1 MLILPTGT
9 VTFLF
14 TDIEG
19 STALWEQYPQ
29 LTRVALARHDTIVED
44 AVTAHNGVIVRPRGE
59 GDSRFAVFNLATD
72 AVEAAVAMQKT
83 LYDETWTT
91 PTPLRVRVALHT
103 GDADLR
109 AGDYYGS
116 AVNRCAR
123 LRSAAHGGQTL
134 ISRATYSLVRDYP
147 LPDLEL
153 RDLGEHRLKDL
164 VQPEHI
170 YQVVSSGL
178 PADFPPLKTL
188 DARPNNLPL
197 MRSPLIGREKEL
209 AAVRE
214 LLMQDAVSL
223 LTLTGPGGTGK
234 TRLAVQVAAD
244 LIDNFQDGVSF
255 ISLAST
261 TDPDLVTVEIA
272 GVLGVKEI
280 DLNAKENQSLLDGLT
295 EYLRDKRL
303 LLVLDNFEQVVEAA
317 PVLAHLLRYAQHLK
331 VLVTSRASLRLSGE
345 HDFPVPPLALPNP
358 KRLPPLPELAECDA
372 IRLFVERAMSA
383 RPGFEL
389 TEANALAIAGIC
401 ARLDGLPLA
410 IELAAARVG
419 ILPPQAMLK
428 RLESRLRVLTGGARD
443 LPARQQTL
451 RSTIEWSYDLLNQPE
466 QLLFRRL
473 SVFAGGRTLEA
484 IEAVCGP
491 EIGTDAQPTS
501 GPRSPASSDVDILES
516 VASLV
521 DKSLLNHEE
530 QLAGGEPR
538 FVMLE
543 TIHEYARERLIESG
557 EEQAISERHVRFFLN
572 LVEEA
577 EPELNGDDQE
587 TWLRRLEEE
596 QGNIRAALHWAPE
609 HAPELGLRL
618 AGALWLFWE
627 IRGYLSETRHLV
639 AELLSHPN
647 TLAHTGDRARALH
660 TAGNLADT
668 QGDYEAALAYYN
680 ESLAIY
686 RELGDRRSAA
696 RPLNGLGLVSFGQ
709 GDFATARSF
718 LEESL
723 VIKRELA
730 DASSISI
737 ALNNLGL
744 VAHAQGDYTTA
755 RAYLEESLVI
765 DRELKDKDAIATSL
779 VNLGAVALDDGRF
792 EEALPLF
799 REGLTLFNEVGDT
812 RGIADSLENLV
823 GLAGHVG
830 NFGRAPILGGAAEAL
845 REEIGAPMSTPE
857 RDRYERFLTVARIR
871 VDPDTWDQ
879 QWMKG
884 RTMAHEMESVV
895 GYALEERR

>member
-1 MLILPTGT
+1 MPILPTGT

-19 STALWEQYPQ
+19 STALWEQNPEV
-29 LTRVALARHDTIVED
+29 THIALVRHDTLVED
-44 AVTAHNGVIVRPRGE
+44 AVTTHSGAIVRPRGE
-59 GDSRFAVFNLATD
+59 GDSRFAVFTLATD
-72 AVEAAVAMQKT
+72 AVEAAVAIQKA
-83 LYDETWTT
+83 LFDEPWLT

-109 AGDYYGS
+109 VGDYYGS

-123 LRSAAHGGQTL
+123 LRSAAHGGQIL
-134 ISRATYSLVRDYP
+134 ISHATYSLVRDYP

-170 YQVVSSGL
+170 YQVVSPGL
-178 PADFPPLKTL
+178 PADFPRLMTL

-209 AAVRE
+209 AAARE
-214 LLMQDAVSL
+214 LLMQDTVAL
-223 LTLTGPGGTGK
+223 LTFTGPGGTGK

-244 LIDNFQDGVSF
+244 LIDYFQDGVSF
-255 ISLAST
+255 VSLASIA
-261 TDPDLVTVEIA
+261 DPELVTVGIA
-272 GVLGVKEI
+272 GVLGVKEAGTHSI
-280 DLNAKENQSLLDGLT
+280 LETLA
-295 EYLRDKRL
+295 EYLREKRL
-303 LLVLDNFEQVVEAA
+303 LLILDNFEQVVEAA
-317 PVLAHLLRYAQHLK
+317 PVLAQLLRYAKHLK
-331 VLVTSRASLRLSGE
+331 LLVTSRALLRLSGE
-345 HDFPVPPLALPNP
+345 RDFPVPPLALPNP
-358 KRLPPLPELAECDA
+358 KHLPPLAELAECDA
-372 IRLFVERAMSA
+372 VRLFIERARSA
-383 RPGFEL
+383 RPDFEL

-401 ARLDGLPLA
+401 ARVDGLPLA

-451 RSTIEWSYDLLNQPE
+451 RSAIEWSHDLLEE
-466 QLLFRRL
+466 QEQVLFRRL
-473 SVFAGGRTLEA
+473 SVFSGGRTLEA
-484 IEAVCGP
+484 IEAICGP
-491 EIGTDAQPTS
+491 EISTQAHPIS
-501 GPRSPASSDVDILES
+501 GPHSPLPSDVDILES
-516 VASLV
+516 VASLI
-521 DKSLLNHEE
+521 DKSLLNREE
-530 QLAGGEPR
+530 QIAGGESR

-543 TIHEYARERLIESG
+543 TIHEYARERLVESG
-557 EEQAISERHVRFFLN
+557 EAQEISERHARFFLD
-572 LVEEA
+572 LVERA
-577 EPELNGDDQE
+577 APELNGDDQAI
-587 TWLRRLEEE
+587 WLRRLEEE
-596 QGNIRAALHWAPE
+596 QGNIRAALRWAPE
-609 HAPELGLRL
+609 HSPELGLRL
-618 AGALWLFWE
+618 VGALWLFWE

-647 TLAHTGDRARALH
+647 TLAHTSDRARALH

-686 RELGDRRSAA
+686 RELGDSRSAA

-723 VIKRELA
+723 AIKRELA
-730 DASSISI
+730 DPSSISI

-744 VAHAQGDYTTA
+744 VAHSQRDYRTA
-755 RAYLEESLVI
+755 RAYLQESLAI
-765 DRELKDKDAIATSL
+765 DRDLKDKDAVATSL
-779 VNLGAVALDDGRF
+779 VNLGAVALDDGSYD
-792 EEALPLF
+792 EARLLF
-799 REGLTLFNEVGDT
+799 MEGLALFNEVGDT

-823 GLAGHVG
+823 GLASQAGD
-830 NFGRAPILGGAAEAL
+830 FERAPVLGGAAEAL

-857 RDRYERFLTVARIR
+857 RDRHERFLAFARTR
-871 VDPDTWDQ
+871 VDPGTWDQ
-879 QWMKG
+879 LWTKG
-884 RTMAHEMESVV
+884 RTMAQEIVNIV
-895 GYALEERR
+895 GYALEELR